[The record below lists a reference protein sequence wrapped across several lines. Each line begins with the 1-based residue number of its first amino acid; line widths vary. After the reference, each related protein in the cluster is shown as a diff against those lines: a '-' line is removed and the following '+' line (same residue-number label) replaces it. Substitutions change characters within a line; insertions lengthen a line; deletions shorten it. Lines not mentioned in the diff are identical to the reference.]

1 MPQWLFLFMLVP
13 AHLCA
18 QAISSADTFALM
30 EGLFSTY
37 LVNPLSQLIFFNVLW
52 FMPGVNF
59 PLILLWLI
67 GGALFLTIKMRFI
80 NVRGFSHAILVTRG
94 VYDNRK
100 DPGEISH
107 FQALASA
114 LSATVGLGNIA
125 GVALAVTMGGPGAVF
140 WLVVAGCLGM
150 TSKFVECSLAV
161 KYRTIDAQGHVL
173 GGPMRYL
180 VLGLKNKGLPRLGHW
195 LSILFCI
202 LCIGGSLGGG
212 NMFQANQAYAAMASS
227 FPLLQGKAWIFGLL
241 ISSLVGVVIIG
252 GIKRIGSAA
261 SFIVPFMCF
270 LYIASCLWILFVHR
284 DMVPDALLE
293 IWRGAFTP
301 KAQFGGFL
309 GVLIVGFRRACF
321 SNEAGVGSAAIAH
334 SAAATNEPIREGIVA
349 LLEPFIDTVVI
360 CTLTGLTI
368 VVTKAYQA
376 TSGDGVLVAGQA
388 FKTVGEDMPKLLAI
402 AVLLFAYSTMISW
415 SYYGER
421 CWAHMFKT
429 NNTLAYKV
437 LFIACTFLGS
447 VFSLGP
453 VLEFSDLMILGMAFP
468 NMMGIVILSSEV
480 KSDLAKY
487 WLRYG
492 AGGVKA
498 PSLRPECRQ

>member
-1 MPQWLFLFMLVP
+1 MPQWFFLFMLVH
-13 AHLCA
+13 AHVRA
-18 QAISSADTFALM
+18 NAFAGADSFAVIEGFFSA
-30 EGLFSTY
+30 Y
-37 LVNPLSQLIFFNVLW
+37 LVAPLSQVIFFNVLW
-52 FMPGVNF
+52 FMPGANF

-67 GGALFLTIKMRFI
+67 GGAIFLTIKMRFI
-80 NVRGFSHAILVTRG
+80 NIRGFFHAILVTRG
-94 VYDNRK
+94 MYDDQK

-125 GVALAVTMGGPGAVF
+125 GVALAVSMGGPGAVL

-161 KYRTIDAQGHVL
+161 KYRTIDAQGRVL

-195 LSILFCI
+195 LSVLFCI

-212 NMFQANQAYAAMASS
+212 NMFQANQAYAALASS
-227 FPLLQGKAWIFGLL
+227 FPLIHGQAWIFGLVT
-241 ISSLVGVVIIG
+241 SFLVGVVIIG

-270 LYIASCLWILFVHR
+270 LYVASCLWILFVNR
-284 DMVPDALLE
+284 AALPEALLE
-293 IWRGAFTP
+293 IWYGAFTP
-301 KAQFGGFL
+301 QAQFGGFL

-368 VVTKAYQA
+368 VVTKAYQT

-388 FKTVGEDMPKLLAI
+388 FKTVGDDMPKLLAI
-402 AVLLFAYSTMISW
+402 AVFLFAYSTMISW

-421 CWAHMFKT
+421 CWAHVFKT
-429 NNTLAYKV
+429 NNTLAFKV
-437 LFIACTFLGS
+437 LFIACTFFGS

-468 NMMGIVILSSEV
+468 NMLGIVILSTEV
-480 KSDLAKY
+480 KKDLAIY
-487 WLRYG
+487 WLQYG
-492 AGGVKA
+492 VSRAKA
-498 PSLRPECRQ
+498 APLRPECR